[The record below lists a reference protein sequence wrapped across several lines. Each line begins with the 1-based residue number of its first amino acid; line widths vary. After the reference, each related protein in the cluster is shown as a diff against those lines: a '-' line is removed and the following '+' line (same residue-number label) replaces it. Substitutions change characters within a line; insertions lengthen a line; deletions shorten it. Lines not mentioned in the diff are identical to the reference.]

1 MKNKNLQLSLIED
14 LDNVVARIE
23 EMVVDSTALTRINI
37 DILKNDIRTLYKV
50 VCEIERTEL
59 DSPIVSVH
67 KMKDSVNELKKKLT
81 ALNDEPEAFPDDP
94 VFRPVVEEDPER
106 EETENDFV
114 HVAPAPLAEEDSAD
128 EEDFL
133 PKRENFENEAKIST
147 GILPPPITEPDPLPE
162 SEPQPHFEPEMNA
175 SPQPATTTA
184 EENFEEKAENESA
197 QESETDVPE
206 PDLSDFIAR
215 ADDEPTSYVTSLTAM
230 AQAKAGEQDMSQ
242 VAVSSTAMPDENVV
256 RQVENR
262 SDIFT
267 KLKETEV
274 LPVSQAQNSLKSLV
288 DRLKTNKTVNDVH
301 QAPVTDFRSMIGIN
315 EKFLFINELFKGN
328 IKEYNDMLQNLDAA
342 ENGEEM
348 NIVMQPLAEK
358 YNWNEQTLAY
368 ITLSDLLKKKFGAG
382 ISRSTGI

>member
-81 ALNDEPEAFPDDP
+81 ALNAEPEEFPDDP
-94 VFRPVVEEDPER
+94 VFRPVVEETPVQ
-106 EETENDFV
+106 EETENDFI
-114 HVAPAPLAEEDSAD
+114 HVAPAPFAEEDSAG

-133 PKRENFENEAKIST
+133 PRREDIESHVEVSAEILST
-147 GILPPPITEPDPLPE
+147 PAAEPEFIPE
-162 SEPQPHFEPEMNA
+162 SEPQPHFEPETNPN
-175 SPQPATTTA
+175 PQPEAITA
-184 EENFEEKAENESA
+184 EEKTEEAPA
-197 QESETDVPE
+197 QEPETNVPE

-267 KLKETEV
+267 KLKETEI
-274 LPVSQAQNSLKSLV
+274 LPVSQTQNSLKSLV

-301 QAPVTDFRSMIGIN
+301 QAPITDFRSMIGIN

-328 IKEYNDMLQNLDAA
+328 IKEYSDMLQNLDAA

-368 ITLSDLLKKKFGAG
+368 VTLSDLLKKKFGTG
-382 ISRSTGI
+382 ISRSASI